1 MPTREEVIR
10 AARRQAIIDEAMA
23 LPPTLAPAPP
33 PSPIE
38 PLELPQDR
46 RARVLREARE
56 LAAESTAAQGA
67 GVLPAP
73 VVERREQEL
82 VDVLTEEAERR
93 RGAVLSTGR
102 VAPTVEPAPGAAT
115 SAVPFLRP
123 SRIRTLPSGQQ
134 MYVEP
139 DTGVVRPPSDL
150 ERLVESFARQQI
162 TPERT
167 ILRDAIERAE
177 MPPERREQMLADLAR
192 VPESE
197 LGAGEVE
204 GALSAALTPLSV
216 APAIA
221 REAAFGPAAR
231 RAREAVEGTLARAIG
246 ADAAANVLD
255 VIPAPAL
262 TILGARQVDRPAELE
277 RGETAIGRVGDI
289 LASRESIGDEFARTP
304 AIVDRLRLGGLLS
317 EEAAKDAAWALGVA
331 SEMAVPIAPGV
342 SVAPSLVRE
351 AGRAVGKVAPKLD
364 VDLVPAML
372 RRVGLEDAAIVAGTG
387 LNADA
392 AIARKAFDAALQATD
407 LTDAQRATIRK
418 VAMPKVVW
426 EAARTRTEES
436 ARILENAVES
446 GIKAAG
452 NVRPDVADGLVA
464 AARRAIPLSEPMVR
478 IVPDVAVP
486 RSLAPAIRKRMDD
499 ILRAD
504 PAARPAAIRAEVE
517 ATMRGLSPAEAA
529 SEVADRIATV
539 RKTAALAAAGA
550 VGRNATDLR
559 VAELAADDALR
570 GGILARA
577 FPTVAESAT
586 LRRMA
591 MLDPRSPTV
600 AAASTAARVRQA
612 AVVETRRVM
621 DALRAAPTVQRGID
635 DVLAEFPSEAREAWP
650 AIRSKILGDLAESVG
665 SRVPDPATIDTAS
678 IYRWVEAVRATGVGS
693 SIPGGL
699 SRDATTRAIVAGI
712 LEDVVGRRVGEIA
725 QPYREYAA
733 QFGMSALD
741 RQVAQSADALAKSYD
756 ELPVPRQVALA
767 PFVRESLAS
776 WAERQARL
784 VRQAVRYGLPVVP
797 NIPYLGVRAVT
808 GMALPFV
815 TVGVRAAIGGA
826 YRAPGIGSIDTV
838 LGRLTPAETVALAER
853 YGVGLTAVDAER
865 VGMLADTLYRSIGAG
880 TVARAAAAFR
890 DAVPNIA
897 RSIEHGYRVGV
908 FRYGLSTGLSP
919 EDAATLARRS
929 QVDWDALVRDPTTGP
944 ALEVAMRFLP
954 ASVETAAAT
963 AEVLGATARNPA
975 ALVAAL
981 RGQTIANREIA
992 ERNGIPASDAV
1003 LSSVP
1008 VPLDILSPDAGPL
1021 PMESASAT
1029 EMRRQGLM
1037 FMAPSSPLLM
1047 PVEAAVGTVA
1057 SLATAGD
1064 MVADLRDMAT
1074 DGRLRGDWAD
1084 RVAGA
1089 LLRLPGL
1096 FAGRDARTIVASDAR
1111 RPTDE
1116 EVYAGT
1122 VILTVSGDALAAGSD
1137 PHAGQVASAV
1147 LAILRPVPVLPPGT
1161 DPGTAPSL
1169 ALWTTM
1175 PPPGMFIVPA
1185 TDARTGKP
1193 GWMAFRPS
1201 DEGLANLRAI
1211 RSLTPDAVES
1221 IATSALYG
1229 PATAVVGPP
1238 ATTSPERTA
1247 RARVEA
1253 VREARR

>member
-33 PSPIE
+33 PSPVE

-56 LAAESTAAQGA
+56 LATESTAAQGA

-123 SRIRTLPSGQQ
+123 SRIRPVRGQQ

-216 APAIA
+216 APAVV

-246 ADAAANVLD
+246 ADAAANVVNAVPSL
-255 VIPAPAL
+255 A
-262 TILGARQVDRPAELE
+262 ILGARQVDRPAELE

-342 SVAPSLVRE
+342 SVAGSAVRG

-387 LNADA
+387 MNADA

-407 LTDAQRATIRK
+407 LTDAQRATIRQ

-426 EAARTRTEES
+426 EATRTRTEES
-436 ARILENAVES
+436 ARILEDAVES

-517 ATMRGLSPAEAA
+517 ATMRGLSPAEVV

-635 DVLAEFPSEAREAWP
+635 DVLREFPSEAREAWP

-712 LEDVVGRRVGEIA
+712 LEDVVGRRVGGIQ
-725 QPYREYAA
+725 QPYREFAA

-767 PFVRESLAS
+767 PFVRESTLS
-776 WAERQARL
+776 WAERQARMA
-784 VRQAVRYGLPVVP
+784 RQAVRYGLPVVP

-880 TVARAAAAFR
+880 TVARGLAAFR

-1021 PMESASAT
+1021 PLESASAT

-1175 PPPGMFIVPA
+1175 PPPGLYIVPA